1 MPAPTTGTAGRGRL
15 RLGPALGSILILLLV
30 CQPAAGRAAPGG
42 AGKAPKLDA
51 ASWILIDL
59 EDEAELAARA
69 PGRRRAIASTTKLMT
84 TYLALKKLKM
94 DDVLVVPRYDAAPAE
109 SVAGLAAGERLTV
122 RDLIVAMMLPSAN
135 DAAVT
140 VADGVAG
147 SEAAFVDEMN
157 RAAARLDLSRTR
169 YANPIGLDAKGNYST
184 AEDLSS
190 LAQDLL
196 ADRRFRRIVA
206 KPRATL
212 KSGSRT
218 RVVEST
224 NTLLLSDPSVD
235 GVKTGHTLDAGYVL
249 VASAKRKQVP
259 LLAVVLGAPTETARD
274 AETER
279 LLDYGFS
286 LYDREVPVRRGGE
299 EASAAVRYEDEPLG
313 LVASRSVEVRVRD
326 DQRVRVEA
334 EGPGEV
340 EGPVAA
346 GERLG
351 RATVTV
357 DGRFVDRVPL
367 VAGTAVAAPTIVD
380 RIGGPPVVALILIA
394 AIVILSV
401 ALIALRR
408 RGDDGADDDRDPE
421 ERMRTRQER
430 IRRRRGGDS

>member
-1 MPAPTTGTAGRGRL
+1 MRGPTTGTAGRGRL
-15 RLGPALGSILILLLV
+15 RLGLALGLIAIVLLV
-30 CQPAAGRAAPGG
+30 ALPAPGRAATGG
-42 AGKAPKLDA
+42 GGKSPQLDA
-51 ASWILIDL
+51 ASWVLIDL
-59 EDEAELAARA
+59 EDEEELAAHA

-84 TYLALKKLKM
+84 AYLALNELKM
-94 DDVLVVPRYDAAPAE
+94 DEELVVPRYDAAPAE
-109 SVAGLAAGERLTV
+109 SVAGLSAGERLTV

-147 SEAAFVDEMN
+147 SEAAFVGEMN
-157 RAAARLDLSRTR
+157 RAAADLGLSRTR

-196 ADRRFRRIVA
+196 ADKRFRRIVA
-206 KPRATL
+206 KPEATL
-212 KSGSRT
+212 KSGSQT
-218 RVVEST
+218 RVVENT

-249 VASAKRKQVP
+249 VASAKRDRVP
-259 LLAVVLGAPTETARD
+259 LLAVVLGAPTEAARD
-274 AETER
+274 AESER

-286 LYDREVPVRRGGE
+286 LYGREVAVRKGGE
-299 EASAAVRYEDEPLG
+299 EATTAVRYEDEPLG
-313 LVASRSVEVRVRD
+313 LVASRSVAVRVRD

-334 EGPGEV
+334 EGPAEV

-367 VAGTAVAAPTIVD
+367 IAGTAVAAPTIVD
-380 RIGGPPVVALILIA
+380 RIGGPSVVALILIA

-401 ALIALRR
+401 VLIALRR
-408 RGDDGADDDRDPE
+408 RGNDGADDDRDPE

-430 IRRRRGGDS
+430 NRRRRGGES